1 MTGEDICTKQA
12 SAGTNCQMGNIIFS
26 DFLGESL
33 EYMLGKGYKGEKV
46 MNADCCGY

>member
-1 MTGEDICTKQA
+1 MYHTSFSWDELSDGYL
-12 SAGTNCQMGNIIFS
+12 NIIFS
-26 DFLGESL
+26 DFLGKSL